1 MIPGFPARALACL
14 TAAIIPITRR
24 GLRFLAG
31 RSVLDDMGERLDP
44 ESLVGL
50 HFEEAKEI
58 VERHGYVAQV
68 LHPVAPP
75 LKQGLTLDLRAKR
88 IRLITDGERVT
99 RAWNG

>member
-1 MIPGFPARALACL
+1 LRFPAE
-14 TAAIIPITRR
+14 R
-24 GLRFLAG
+24 G
-31 RSVLDDMGERLDP
+31 VLDDMAEKLDP

-58 VERHGYVAQV
+58 AERHGYVVQV

-75 LKQGLTLDLRAKR
+75 LKWGFTLDLRAGR